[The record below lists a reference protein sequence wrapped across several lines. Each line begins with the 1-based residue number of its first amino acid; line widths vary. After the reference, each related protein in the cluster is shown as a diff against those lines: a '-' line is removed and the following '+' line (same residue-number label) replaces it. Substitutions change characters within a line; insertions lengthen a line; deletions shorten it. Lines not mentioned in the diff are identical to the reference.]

1 VSGEPQWTCTREQMA
16 DAVANIRVRVLKSGP
31 AAGLIVA
38 EDFTDAILS
47 QLPEVPPGSLTVSRE
62 DLRALLGITLRAEWL
77 RGTIFEPAIAAR
89 DRLAA
94 AASAS

>member
-1 VSGEPQWTCTREQMA
+1 MSGERQWTCTREQMA

-47 QLPEVPPGSLTVSRE
+47 QLPQADPGSVTVSVE
-62 DLRALLGITLRAEWL
+62 DIRAVVRLARMSRHLAED
-77 RGTIFEPAIAAR
+77 PAT

-94 AASAS
+94 AAGDA